1 MDDGVSGTTFDR
13 PGFNRMI
20 NDVENKRINMIVTK
34 DLSRLG
40 RDYIKTGYYIENY
53 FPEKNIRYVAIN
65 DNVDTYLDNN
75 NNDITPFKA
84 ILNDMYAKDISK
96 KIRSVFKEKQKS
108 GEYMCSY
115 AAYGYKKN
123 PDKKNKLIPDENVS
137 EITRMIFDMYKNGH
151 GSPDIL
157 NCLTKAHIL
166 SPSGYRKTGIVQ
178 DEELSK
184 EYHWNEGTIMAML
197 KNEVYIGNTV
207 QNKTSVIS
215 YKIKKLRK
223 VAKEKYIK
231 VIDTHE
237 PIIDRDTFEIVQ
249 SIVQKRGMNTK
260 LKYEYLLRG
269 LLICHHCGRRLQ
281 IALKSNSR
289 KNAIKRPYINC
300 AGHKERGCYALNM
313 NYDKFEASILNI
325 IKQICSLYISRN
337 DLYEAYINYDNKI
350 IDLKQGMKKKIE
362 SFNKSIAEL
371 DNNLEKMYM
380 DKLRGIIPE
389 DSYIKYS
396 EKMIQQKELM
406 LTQKSELENE
416 LKIENRKDETKK
428 QLDSIINEFMKF
440 EKIDKVFLYKI
451 LDRIEIDKDKNI
463 YLFFNFSKLNVIG
476 QNLNELIDVNEILEN
491 KSWKMAQ

>member
-20 NDVENKRINMIVTK
+20 NDVENKRINVIVTK

-53 FPEKNIRYVAIN
+53 FPERNIRYVAIN

-96 KIRSVFKEKQKS
+96 KIKSVFKEKQRS

-115 AAYGYKKN
+115 PSYGYKKN
-123 PDKKNKLIPDENVS
+123 PDIKNKLIPDDNVS

-157 NCLTKAHIL
+157 NYLTKMHIL
-166 SPSGYRKTGIVQ
+166 SPKGYRKTGIVK

-184 EYHWNEGTIMAML
+184 IYHWNEATIMSML

-207 QNKTSVIS
+207 QNKTNVIS
-215 YKIKKLRK
+215 YKVKKLRK
-223 VAKEKYIK
+223 VAKENYIR
-231 VIDTHE
+231 VLDTHE
-237 PIIDRDTFEIVQ
+237 AIIDKDTFDIVQ
-249 SIVQKRGMNTK
+249 SIAEKRGMNSK

-269 LLICHHCGRRLQ
+269 LLICHHCQRRLQ

-289 KNAIKRPYINC
+289 KNAIKRPYITC
-300 AGHKERGCYALNM
+300 AGHRERGCYALNM
-313 NYDKFEASILNI
+313 NYNKFEASILNI
-325 IKQICSLYISRN
+325 IKQICQIYISRN
-337 DLYEAYINYDNKI
+337 DLYEAYKNYDNKV
-350 IDLKQGMKKKIE
+350 IDLKQGIKKKFE
-362 SFNKSIAEL
+362 SFSKAIAEI
-371 DNNLEKMYM
+371 DKNNKKMYM
-380 DKLRGIIPE
+380 DKLKGILTE
-389 DSYIKYS
+389 DNYIKYS
-396 EKMIQQKELM
+396 EKLMQQKELI
-406 LTQKSELENE
+406 LTQKAELENE
-416 LKIENRKDETKK
+416 LKLENNKAETEKE
-428 QLDSIINEFMKF
+428 LDSIINEFMKF

-476 QNLNELIDVNEILEN
+476 QNVNELIDVNEILKN
-491 KSWKMAQ
+491 RNWKMAQ